1 MANITSVSNK
11 QEFGLGS
18 IATKLVLYTSLLKPR
33 VMSLSIFTSFV
44 GMIIAPGSLSFTTGL
59 LAILAISIGSGAS
72 GALNMWYERDTD
84 KLMNRT
90 KDRALP
96 TNQISA
102 NGALIYGI
110 TLSIIAVSML
120 YLVSNLAAAGLLL
133 MTICFYIFVYTIWL
147 KKRTPQNIVIGGA
160 AGAFPPMI
168 GWAVVTGGISTEI
181 CLLFMLI
188 FLWTP
193 PHFWAL
199 ALYKSDDYK
208 KAGIPMMPL
217 IVGERK
223 TINLIIAYS
232 ITLLPLTLIMS
243 SYYSLFF
250 GVSSTALSI
259 FFIYLAF
266 DLKRSW
272 LKDGLLE
279 RKAQMLF
286 YFSIIYLFNI
296 FSILLIDNLLW
307 NIYRWI
313 KK

>member
-133 MTICFYIFVYTIWL
+133 LTICFYIFVYTIWL

-208 KAGIPMMPL
+208 NAGIPMMPL

-272 LKDGLLE
+272 MKDGLLE

-307 NIYRWI
+307 NIY
-313 KK
+313 

>member
-18 IATKLVLYTSLLKPR
+18 IATKLALYISLLKPR

-133 MTICFYIFVYTIWL
+133 LTICFYIFVYTIWL

-250 GVSSTALSI
+250 GGSSTALSI

-307 NIYRWI
+307 NIY
-313 KK
+313 

>member
-18 IATKLVLYTSLLKPR
+18 IATKLALYISLLKPR

-44 GMIIAPGSLSFTTGL
+44 GMIIAPGSLSFTSGL

-72 GALNMWYERDTD
+72 GALNMWYEKDTD

-133 MTICFYIFVYTIWL
+133 LTICFYIFVYTIWL

-307 NIYRWI
+307 NIY
-313 KK
+313 

>member
-18 IATKLVLYTSLLKPR
+18 IATKLVQYTSLLKPR

-44 GMIIAPGSLSFTTGL
+44 GMIIAPGSLSFTSGL

-110 TLSIIAVSML
+110 ILSIIAVSML

-133 MTICFYIFVYTIWL
+133 LTICFYIFVYTIWL

-307 NIYRWI
+307 NIY
-313 KK
+313 

>member
-18 IATKLVLYTSLLKPR
+18 IATKLALYTSLLKPR

-44 GMIIAPGSLSFTTGL
+44 GMIIAPGSLSFTAAL

-72 GALNMWYERDTD
+72 GALNMWYERETD

-90 KDRALP
+90 KDLALP

-102 NGALIYGI
+102 KGALIYGI

-307 NIYRWI
+307 NIY
-313 KK
+313 

>member
-18 IATKLVLYTSLLKPR
+18 IATKLALYISLLKPR

-44 GMIIAPGSLSFTTGL
+44 GMIIAPGSLSFTSGL

-133 MTICFYIFVYTIWL
+133 LTICFYIFVYTIWL

-168 GWAVVTGGISTEI
+168 GWAVVTGGVSAEI

-217 IVGERK
+217 IVGERE

-232 ITLLPLTLIMS
+232 ITLFPLTLIMS

-307 NIYRWI
+307 NIY
-313 KK
+313 

>member
-18 IATKLVLYTSLLKPR
+18 IATKLALYISLLKPR

-44 GMIIAPGSLSFTTGL
+44 GMIIAPGSLSFTSGL

-96 TNQISA
+96 TNQISP

-133 MTICFYIFVYTIWL
+133 LTICFYIFVYTIWL

-307 NIYRWI
+307 NIY
-313 KK
+313 

>member
-110 TLSIIAVSML
+110 TLSIISVSML

-307 NIYRWI
+307 NIY
-313 KK
+313 

>member
-1 MANITSVSNK
+1 MANVTSVSNK

-44 GMIIAPGSLSFTTGL
+44 GMIIAPGSLSFTSGL

-133 MTICFYIFVYTIWL
+133 LTICFYIFVYTIWL

-168 GWAVVTGGISTEI
+168 GWAVVTGGVSTEI

-307 NIYRWI
+307 NIY
-313 KK
+313 

>member
-18 IATKLVLYTSLLKPR
+18 IATKLVLYSSLLKPR

-307 NIYRWI
+307 NIY
-313 KK
+313 

>member
-18 IATKLVLYTSLLKPR
+18 IATKLALYISLLKPR

-272 LKDGLLE
+272 LKDDLLE

-307 NIYRWI
+307 NIY
-313 KK
+313 

>member
-18 IATKLVLYTSLLKPR
+18 IATKLALYISLLKPR

-44 GMIIAPGSLSFTTGL
+44 GMIIAPGSLSFTSGL

-133 MTICFYIFVYTIWL
+133 LTICFYIFVYTIWL

-272 LKDGLLE
+272 LKDGLIE

-307 NIYRWI
+307 NIY
-313 KK
+313 

>member
-11 QEFGLGS
+11 QEFRLGS
-18 IATKLVLYTSLLKPR
+18 IATKLFLYTSLLKPR

-44 GMIIAPGSLSFTTGL
+44 GMIIAPGSLNFTTGL

-110 TLSIIAVSML
+110 ALSIIAVSML

-133 MTICFYIFVYTIWL
+133 ITICFYVFVYTIWL

-307 NIYRWI
+307 NIY
-313 KK
+313 

>member
-18 IATKLVLYTSLLKPR
+18 IATKLALYTSLLKPR

-120 YLVSNLAAAGLLL
+120 YLVSNLVAAGLLL
-133 MTICFYIFVYTIWL
+133 LTICFYIFVYTIWL

-168 GWAVVTGGISTEI
+168 GWAVVTGGVSTEI

-307 NIYRWI
+307 NIY
-313 KK
+313 

>member
-18 IATKLVLYTSLLKPR
+18 IATKLALYISLLKPR

-133 MTICFYIFVYTIWL
+133 LTICFYIFVYTIWL

-168 GWAVVTGGISTEI
+168 GWAVVTGGVSTEI

-250 GVSSTALSI
+250 GVSSSALSI

-272 LKDGLLE
+272 LKDGSLE

-307 NIYRWI
+307 NIY
-313 KK
+313 

>member
-11 QEFGLGS
+11 QEFGLSS
-18 IATKLVLYTSLLKPR
+18 IATKLVLYISLLKPR

-133 MTICFYIFVYTIWL
+133 LTICFYIFVYTIWL

-168 GWAVVTGGISTEI
+168 GWAVVTGGVSTEI

-208 KAGIPMMPL
+208 RAGIPMMPL

-307 NIYRWI
+307 NIY
-313 KK
+313 

>member
-18 IATKLVLYTSLLKPR
+18 IATKLALYISLLKPR

-44 GMIIAPGSLSFTTGL
+44 GMIIAPGSLSFTSGL

-133 MTICFYIFVYTIWL
+133 LTICFYIFVYTIWL

-286 YFSIIYLFNI
+286 YFC
-296 FSILLIDNLLW
+296 LLYTSDAADE
-307 NIYRWI
+307 
-313 KK
+313 

>member
-44 GMIIAPGSLSFTTGL
+44 GMIIAPGSLSFTSGL

-133 MTICFYIFVYTIWL
+133 LTICFYIFVYTIWL

-307 NIYRWI
+307 NI
-313 KK
+313 

>member
-133 MTICFYIFVYTIWL
+133 LTICFYIFVYTIWL

-168 GWAVVTGGISTEI
+168 GWAVVTGGVSTEI

-307 NIYRWI
+307 NIY
-313 KK
+313 

>member
-18 IATKLVLYTSLLKPR
+18 IATKLALYISLLKPR

-133 MTICFYIFVYTIWL
+133 ITICFYIFVYTIWL

-286 YFSIIYLFNI
+286 YFSIIYPVSYTHLTLPT
-296 FSILLIDNLLW
+296 IL
-307 NIYRWI
+307 RV
-313 KK
+313 

>member
-18 IATKLVLYTSLLKPR
+18 IATKLVLYSSLLKPR

-110 TLSIIAVSML
+110 VLSIIAVSML

-168 GWAVVTGGISTEI
+168 GWAVVTGGVSTEI

-307 NIYRWI
+307 NIY
-313 KK
+313 

>member
-18 IATKLVLYTSLLKPR
+18 IATILALYISLLKPR

-133 MTICFYIFVYTIWL
+133 LTICFYIFVYTIWL

-168 GWAVVTGGISTEI
+168 GWAVVTGGVSTEI

-307 NIYRWI
+307 NIY
-313 KK
+313 

>member
-18 IATKLVLYTSLLKPR
+18 IATKLALYISLLKPR

-133 MTICFYIFVYTIWL
+133 LTICFYIFVYTIWL

-279 RKAQMLF
+279 RKAQILF

-307 NIYRWI
+307 NIY
-313 KK
+313 

>member
-18 IATKLVLYTSLLKPR
+18 IATKLALYTSLLKPR

-84 KLMNRT
+84 KLMIRT

-133 MTICFYIFVYTIWL
+133 LTICFYIFVYTIWL

-307 NIYRWI
+307 NIY
-313 KK
+313 

>member
-33 VMSLSIFTSFV
+33 VMSLTIFTSFE

-133 MTICFYIFVYTIWL
+133 LTICFYIFVYTIWL

-168 GWAVVTGGISTEI
+168 GWAVVTGGVSTEI

-307 NIYRWI
+307 NIY
-313 KK
+313 

>member
-11 QEFGLGS
+11 QECGLGS
-18 IATKLVLYTSLLKPR
+18 IATKLALYISLLKPR

-44 GMIIAPGSLSFTTGL
+44 GMIIAPGSLSFTSGL

-133 MTICFYIFVYTIWL
+133 LTICFYIFVYTIWL

-168 GWAVVTGGISTEI
+168 GWAVVTGGVSTEI

-307 NIYRWI
+307 NIY
-313 KK
+313 

>member
-18 IATKLVLYTSLLKPR
+18 IATKLALYISLLKPR

-44 GMIIAPGSLSFTTGL
+44 GMIIAPGSLSFTSGL

-133 MTICFYIFVYTIWL
+133 LTICFYIFIYTIWL

-307 NIYRWI
+307 NIY
-313 KK
+313 

>member
-18 IATKLVLYTSLLKPR
+18 IATKLALYTSLLKPR

-44 GMIIAPGSLSFTTGL
+44 GMIIAPGSLNFTTGL

-133 MTICFYIFVYTIWL
+133 LTICFYIFVYTIWL

-307 NIYRWI
+307 NIY
-313 KK
+313 

>member
-18 IATKLVLYTSLLKPR
+18 IATKLALYISLLKPR

-44 GMIIAPGSLSFTTGL
+44 GMIIAPGSLSFTSGL

-110 TLSIIAVSML
+110 TLSIIAISML

-133 MTICFYIFVYTIWL
+133 LTICFYIFVYTIWL

-307 NIYRWI
+307 NIY
-313 KK
+313 

>member
-18 IATKLVLYTSLLKPR
+18 IATKLALYISLLKPR

-44 GMIIAPGSLSFTTGL
+44 GMIIAPGSLSFTSGL

-133 MTICFYIFVYTIWL
+133 LTICFYIFVYTIWL

-279 RKAQMLF
+279 QKAQMLF

-307 NIYRWI
+307 NIY
-313 KK
+313 

>member
-18 IATKLVLYTSLLKPR
+18 IATKLALYISLLKPR

-44 GMIIAPGSLSFTTGL
+44 GMIIAPGSLSFTSGL

-133 MTICFYIFVYTIWL
+133 LTICFYIFVYTIWL

-296 FSILLIDNLLW
+296 F
-307 NIYRWI
+307 
-313 KK
+313 

>member
-18 IATKLVLYTSLLKPR
+18 IATKLVLYISLLKPR

-110 TLSIIAVSML
+110 VLSIIAVSML

-133 MTICFYIFVYTIWL
+133 LTICFYIFVYTIWL

-307 NIYRWI
+307 NIY
-313 KK
+313 